1 MKMQQLLAQPIGMII
16 LAIALLMQ
24 KFLPGN
30 PLFDFTEGVLIGLSV
45 ILNIYYMGI
54 LFQKNTK

>member
-24 KFLPGN
+24 KFLPVN